1 MRQFYEA
8 WSNLLI
14 WQPAA
19 AEIQSQAATQLLH
32 TPSRLDFSRDV
43 FEYAGRTPKGAS
55 GRTAIERVAFW

>member
-19 AEIQSQAATQLLH
+19 AEMADQEKWQPH
-32 TPSRLDFSRDV
+32 GSRNLQNGSR
-43 FEYAGRTPKGAS
+43 YAGRTPQGAS